1 LQPFLALLN
10 GAHGEWRVASVC
22 ESDAPSGII
31 KAVTNGPSRAQK
43 LIMTKTVFPSL
54 FAALLLIGTLD
65 AQTAKQDM
73 KDAGQDVKQSAKSA
87 GNAGKKSGS
96 AAKKSSKNAVHKS
109 AKKVKQGAAKVED
122 KTK

>member
-1 LQPFLALLN
+1 M
-10 GAHGEWRVASVC
+10 GAVIPTAR
-22 ESDAPSGII
+22 PSGCLPANHTQFLERHQR
-31 KAVTNGPSRAQK
+31 KDRGYKRAVTCSE
-43 LIMTKTVFPSL
+43 IMTKTVFPSL
-54 FAALLLIGTLD
+54 FTALLLIGTLD

-87 GNAGKKSGS
+87 GNAAKKSGS
-96 AAKKSSKNAVHKS
+96 AAKKSSKKAVHKS